1 MARLPF
7 ESEYLYG
14 LHDPGGEHLMAE
26 AGRRGWILFTEEV
39 GHDPA
44 ASRRS
49 DRYADL
55 ASRGFGIIVRLNNGY
70 YNAGTLPHSSQ
81 YGNFARCCANFVA
94 NSPGAHIWVI
104 GNETNLAAER
114 PGVEL
119 EGWRGEARSARDF
132 RDLLS
137 VFADKSR
144 GEGDILTPGETITPE
159 MYVRCYT
166 LCRNAIR
173 SLPGRGQDLVVVGAV
188 APWNVNSGDW
198 IGYFRRILELLGPA
212 GCDGISL
219 HTYTHGVNPD
229 LVHSTEKMR
238 SEGYTDRYFEFRA
251 YQDFMHAV
259 PANMRHLPVYIT
271 ETDQN
276 DAWDLNTREWV
287 QRAYG
292 EINHWN
298 QQPGNQQIR
307 ALILYRWPRL
317 GNHKWWIDGNQSVVD
332 DFRTA
337 MAHGYRWKTDA
348 GQGPAP
354 ISSGFQPGQA
364 AAVASTANLRRT
376 PGHVGKPGDDVL
388 ASLEAGAAVTV
399 LGASQAVDGLTW
411 WPVRTTLGDGRTVD
425 GWVAHRSSGGTALLA
440 TV

>member
-1 MARLPF
+1 MPHLPF

-14 LHDPGGEHLMAE
+14 MHDPGGEHVMRD

-44 ASRRS
+44 VQRGSN
-49 DRYADL
+49 RYAPL
-55 ASRGFGIIVRLNNGY
+55 AGEGFGIIIRLNNGY

-81 YGNFARCCANFVA
+81 YENFARCCASFVA
-94 NSPGAHIWVI
+94 NSPGAHIWII
-104 GNETNLAAER
+104 GNETNYAAER
-114 PGVEL
+114 PGVEIA
-119 EGWRGEARSARDF
+119 GWRGEAPLARDF

-137 VFADKSR
+137 MFAPEAR
-144 GEGDILTPGETITPE
+144 GDNILNPGETITAD
-159 MYVRCYT
+159 MYARCFA

-173 SLPGRGQDLVVVGAV
+173 SLPDHGQDLVMVGAV
-188 APWNVNSGDW
+188 APWNVDSGDW
-198 IGYFRRILELLGPA
+198 IDYFRRILELLGPS

-219 HTYTHGVNPD
+219 HTYTHGVSPD
-229 LVHSTEKMR
+229 LVHSPDKMK
-238 SEGYTDRYFEFRA
+238 SHPDRHFHFRA
-251 YQDFMHAV
+251 YQDFMLAV
-259 PANMRHLPVYIT
+259 PATMRHLPVYIT

-307 ALILYRWPRL
+307 ALVLYRWPRL
-317 GNHKWWIDGNQSVVD
+317 GDHKWWIDGNQSVID
-332 DFRTA
+332 DFRRA
-337 MAHGYRWKTDA
+337 MEFGYRWKPNA
-348 GQGPAP
+348 SPV
-354 ISSGFQPGQA
+354 SSGFQPGQT

-376 PGHVGKPGDDVL
+376 PGHVGKPADDVL
-388 ASLEAGAAVTV
+388 ASLAAGAAVAV
-399 LGASQAVDGLTW
+399 LGASQAADGLSW
-411 WPVRTTLGDGRTVD
+411 WPVRTTLGDSRTVE
-425 GWVAHRSSGGTALLA
+425 GWIAHRTPSGTTLLV